1 MRPSETLTAMGF
13 PLCVLTPEIGV
24 LSETFV
30 AWDVNELLPG
40 GTVVVADPPPRGE
53 TVGGQPVWSTN
64 APTLTFTPVPDDPP
78 PSGQRRQDFSEFLQT
93 HGVEVV
99 LVEFADFAE
108 RWVETLLELGLRVWI
123 RAHGADVSAR
133 LRDSY
138 PRFDAVDGVTVPS
151 RALADRLV
159 GVGIPHRK
167 VHVVPNHVAVPARE
181 PARSEDR
188 GGLLRCISVGRL
200 VPKKGHL
207 YLLAAFERA
216 ASADPRLRLEIVGDG
231 PLRSELERAIQRSGL
246 GERVWLHGALA
257 PDLTRQRLA
266 EADVFV
272 HHAVT
277 GPDGD
282 TEGQPVTILEAMAAG
297 LPLVLTS
304 HAGIPEMVRDGEHAI
319 FTAERDVDATARALL
334 ALAADSELRY
344 TMGIAAWKHA
354 RATYDHE
361 VVRPHLLNLLQL
373 GGDR

>member
-1 MRPSETLTAMGF
+1 MGF

-40 GTVVVADPPPRGE
+40 ATVVVADPPPNGE
-53 TVGGQPVWSTN
+53 TVAGQPAWSTN
-64 APTLTFTPVPDDPP
+64 APALKFAPVPDDPP
-78 PSGQRRQDFSEFLQT
+78 PSPKLRQDVIEFLQT
-93 HGVEVV
+93 YGVEVV

-108 RWVETLLELGLRVWI
+108 RWLDTLLKSGRRVWI

-138 PRFDAVDGVTVPS
+138 SRFDAADGVTVPS
-151 RALADRLV
+151 RALADRLL
-159 GVGIPHRK
+159 GVGISHRK

-181 PARSEDR
+181 PARREDR
-188 GGLLRCISVGRL
+188 SGLLRCMSVGRL

-231 PLRSELERAIQRSGL
+231 PLRPELERAIEGAGL
-246 GERVWLHGALA
+246 GERVLLHGALA
-257 PDLTRQRLA
+257 PDLTRRRLA

-297 LPLVLTS
+297 LPLVLTR
-304 HAGIPEMVRDGEHAI
+304 HAGIPEMARDGEHAI
-319 FTAERDVDATARALL
+319 FTDERDIDATARALL
-334 ALAADSELRY
+334 ALAADSELRH
-344 TMGIAAWKHA
+344 TMGTAAWKHT
-354 RATYDHE
+354 RATFDHE
-361 VVRPHLLNLLQL
+361 VVRPQLLNLLQI
-373 GGDR
+373 GGHR